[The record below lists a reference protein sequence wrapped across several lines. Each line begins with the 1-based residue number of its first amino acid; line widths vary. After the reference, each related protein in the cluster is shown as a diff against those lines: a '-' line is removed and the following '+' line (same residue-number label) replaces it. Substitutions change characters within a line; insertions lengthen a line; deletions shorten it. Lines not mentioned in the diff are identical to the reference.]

1 MVISSGGAGSNVYVG
16 ILGTQCLGSGGGKS
30 TIDVYNDLFPGT
42 DAATV
47 TVEEGKSSGT
57 AVYTAPKPASIAG
70 IGVPKLQFSLKN
82 IGAGSKEYQAGF
94 PFYINSATGA
104 VTTKAALSYTS
115 QTVWTLFVNA
125 AATGT
130 GHDDCLRGGIQVTIT
145 VRPSLK
151 CGAGQRLWNNKCIA
165 CNSFTYQTSTS
176 HRNTACSAQPQCSYG
191 RSKSKSNPPL
201 GNREP
206 AREHTLTGVL
216 RPPPAFSLSLGAGGS
231 LLPFHSC

>member
-1 MVISSGGAGSNVYVG
+1 MNDVIRYVSTTEQNPGPFDYTWKDERPGIKHLVISSGGAGSNVYVG

-30 TIDVYNDLFPGT
+30 SIDVYNDLFPGT

-47 TVEEGKSSGT
+47 TVEEGKASGT

-115 QTVWTLFVNA
+115 QTVWTLFVKA

-130 GHDDCLRGGIQVTIT
+130 GHDDCLRGGITLT
-145 VRPSLK
+145 VNVKASLK
-151 CGAGQRLWNNKCIA
+151 CGAGQYMASDDSPPTTSFFVNSRTHGVRRPRL
-165 CNSFTYQTSTS
+165 
-176 HRNTACSAQPQCSYG
+176 
-191 RSKSKSNPPL
+191 
-201 GNREP
+201 
-206 AREHTLTGVL
+206 
-216 RPPPAFSLSLGAGGS
+216 
-231 LLPFHSC
+231 